1 MNGWNGNFWNNY
13 KLQRLIDG
21 VLVKQRKTEIA
32 NLLLFGCDAA
42 LMASLIMGSLTFWRT
57 RSIRGYEQPSTIFN
71 GWGWMG
77 YSRQQQQFL
86 LQQMLIIRRTSL

>member
-57 RSIRGYEQPSTIFN
+57 RSIRGYEHHLQ
-71 GWGWMG
+71 WMG
-77 YSRQQQQFL
+77 MDGVQPPAAAVSAATDANYPPN
-86 LQQMLIIRRTSL
+86 

>member
-1 MNGWNGNFWNNY
+1 MNEWNGNFWNNY

-57 RSIRGYEQPSTIFN
+57 RSIRGYEHHLQ
-71 GWGWMG
+71 WMG